1 MAIDS
6 LTLTAALRELSADLT
21 GARIDKIQQPERDV
35 LLFTVRTPASGNKK
49 LLISAGTGSARLHFT
64 SIGRENPAS
73 PPMFCMLL
81 RKHLSGARI
90 ASLEQPYLERM
101 CILHLETVDQLG
113 RTVPMSLIVEMMG
126 RNSNIVLCG
135 DDGRIIDCIRKVDS
149 DMSDKRQVLPGL
161 FYRVPPADEKNDLFT
176 MGHEELT
183 ALCAG
188 ASGEVQSWIR
198 DTFTGFS
205 PLMGREAAFRCAG
218 AADAVFPDVPED
230 FPVRLKAF
238 ASEVTESAAPY
249 VLMEG
254 DRRTDISCIPV
265 LQYGQLRTSVR
276 EDSFSA
282 LLDRFY
288 TGNEQAKRS
297 AQRAQTTVKAIT
309 NLRDRTARKLLYQA
323 EELKSTEDREQL
335 RRCGDII
342 QANIYRIERGAR
354 RLVAEDFYAEEP
366 CEIEIELDPK
376 LSPHK
381 NAEKYYK
388 RYTKAKNARIAL
400 TEQMR
405 EGEKELA
412 YLESVLDEL
421 SRVSGERELEEI
433 RGELIEGGY
442 IREKEKKQKQN
453 VGAPLRFTSSSGKT
467 IMVGKNN
474 RQNDNLTF
482 KTAFRSDMWL
492 HVQKIHGAHV
502 IISSDEV
509 DDATLLEAASLA
521 AYYSQGRGA
530 GQVDVDYTR
539 ARNVKKPSGAKPGMV
554 IYADYKT
561 VRVSPDDALKLIG
574 DK

>member
-35 LLFTVRTPASGNKK
+35 LLFSVRTPASGNKK
-49 LLISAGTGSARLHFT
+49 LLISAGNGSARLHFT
-64 SIGRENPAS
+64 SISRENPAS

-81 RKHLSGARI
+81 RKHLTGARI
-90 ASLEQPYLERM
+90 VSVEQPYLERL

-113 RTVPMSLIVEMMG
+113 RTVPRQLIAEMMG
-126 RNSNIVLCG
+126 RNSNIILCG
-135 DDGRIIDCIRKVDS
+135 EDGRIIDCIRKIDS

-161 FYRVPPADEKNDLFT
+161 FYRLPPSDGKNDLFSMEQDT
-176 MGHEELT
+176 LA
-183 ALCAG
+183 ALCMT

-205 PLMGREAAFRCAG
+205 PLMSREAAFHCAG
-218 AADAVFPDVPED
+218 AADARFPDVPKD
-230 FPVRLKAF
+230 FPARLKDF
-238 ASEVTESAAPY
+238 ADAAVSAGAPY
-249 VLMEG
+249 VLMEE

-265 LQYGQLRTSVR
+265 LQYGGSRFSVR
-276 EDSFSA
+276 EESFSE

-288 TGNEQAKRS
+288 TGNEQAKRNS
-297 AQRAQTTVKAIT
+297 QRAQSTVKAIT

-323 EELKSTEDREQL
+323 EELKTTEDREQL

-366 CEIEIELDPK
+366 REIEIELDPK

-405 EGEKELA
+405 EGEKELS

-421 SRVSGERELEEI
+421 SRASGERELEEI
-433 RGELIEGGY
+433 RAELIEGGY
-442 IREKEKKQKQN
+442 LRENDKKQKQTSS
-453 VGAPLRFTSSSGKT
+453 APLRFTSSAGK
-467 IMVGKNN
+467 IIIVGKNN

-502 IISSDEV
+502 IISSDDV
-509 DDATLLEAASLA
+509 DDATLIEAASLA

-530 GQVDVDYTR
+530 GLVDVDYTR

-554 IYADYKT
+554 IYNDYKT
-561 VRVSPDDALKLIG
+561 VRVRPDDALKLIA